1 MFFQA
6 FCLLDQLIKL
16 ANITTH
22 KNEVHLFYLYRKSKK
37 MVVTLCIQC
46 ENAVHLNTV
55 HNRLPWQAY
64 AIPSHVWNP
73 VYGFEQ

>member
-1 MFFQA
+1 
-6 FCLLDQLIKL
+6 
-16 ANITTH
+16 
-22 KNEVHLFYLYRKSKK
+22 